1 MSVAAPAKYSDQL
14 VEWLVE
20 LGYTHC
26 FFVAGGNIMHLL
38 DSARTRLKCIPVVHE
53 VAAGIAVEYFNQISE
68 TEKSFALVTAGPGLT
83 NIVTAI
89 SGAWLE
95 HRELLV
101 IGGQVKSEDLMSGN
115 LRQRGIQEIDGVSI
129 VKSICKVA
137 EQIKSPISSERF
149 QSFVSTG
156 FEGRR
161 GPVFLEVCLDAQGAA
176 PISQS
181 KKKKTSTDSRH
192 APIESQIDL
201 LLAVVANAKRPAILI
216 GAGVSR
222 EKAWNLRTKIENLA
236 VPILTTWHGADRI
249 SSRSLNYCGRPET
262 WGQRASNLILNEADV
277 LIVLGARL
285 GFQETGF
292 NWQEFAHNAYV
303 VQVDI
308 DAAELSKGHPKI
320 DLPILGD
327 ANKILEEIVDASF
340 AGNKDWLDYCL
351 AIREVLPL
359 NDVNNETRPGFI
371 SPYVFYQEVSTF
383 SSGDDIWVPASSG
396 GANSVAIQALE
407 QWGDQKVVCDNGLAS
422 MGYGLSGAIGAA
434 FAAPK
439 NRVWLIEGD
448 GGFSQNVQELATAS
462 VNNLNI
468 KIFIFSNEGYGSIR
482 TTQKNYFGG
491 AYLGCDTNTGLGFP
505 EWETLASAYNIPFV
519 LYTDHGFG
527 DQQLVDHLNEVGPL
541 FVIVPID
548 PEQTYWPKISS
559 QVTASGS
566 MSSNPLY
573 RMSPDLSP
581 ELALKVGRYL

>member
-1 MSVAAPAKYSDQL
+1 MSAAAPAKYSDQL

-38 DSARTRLKCIPVVHE
+38 DSARSRLKCIPVVHE

-68 TEKSFALVTAGPGLT
+68 SEKSFALVTAGPGLT

-95 HRELLV
+95 HRDLLV

-149 QSFVSTG
+149 RSYVRAG
-156 FEGRR
+156 IEGRK

-176 PISQS
+176 PISGAETLQ
-181 KKKKTSTDSRH
+181 TSTDTTPTATDH
-192 APIESQIDL
+192 QMDQ
-201 LLAVVANAKRPAILI
+201 LLAAITSAQRPVLLI
-216 GAGVSR
+216 GAGVRR
-222 EKAWNLRTKIENLA
+222 ETVRSLQTKIENLA
-236 VPILTTWHGADRI
+236 VPVLTTWHGADRI
-249 SSRSLNYCGRPET
+249 SSRSTNYCGRPET
-262 WGQRASNLILNEADV
+262 WGQRASNLILNQADV

-292 NWQEFAHNAYV
+292 NWQEFAHKAYV

-327 ANKILEEIVDASF
+327 VNEILERIVDAPFLS
-340 AGNKDWLDYCL
+340 NKDWLSYCL
-351 AIREVLPL
+351 DIREELPL
-359 NDVNNETRPGFI
+359 NDPSNETRPGFV
-371 SPYVFYQEVSTF
+371 SPYVFYQAVSAF
-383 SSGDDIWVPASSG
+383 SSQDDIWVPASSG

-407 QWGDQKVVCDNGLAS
+407 QWGNQKVVCDNGLAS
-422 MGYGLSGAIGAA
+422 MGYGLSGAIGAS
-434 FAAPK
+434 FAAPG

-448 GGFSQNVQELATAS
+448 GGFSQNVQELATAA

-482 TTQKNYFGG
+482 TTQRNYFGG

-505 EWETLASAYNIPFV
+505 DWETLASAYKIPFI
-519 LYTDHGFG
+519 LYTNQGFE
-527 DQQLVDHLNEVGPL
+527 DSHLVDQLESVGPL

-566 MSSNPLY
+566 MSSNPLH

-581 ELALKVGRYL
+581 ELAIKVGKYL

>member
-1 MSVAAPAKYSDQL
+1 MNEAAPGKYSDQL
-14 VEWLVE
+14 INWLVE

-38 DSARTRLKCIPVVHE
+38 DSARTRLKCIAVVHE
-53 VAAGIAVEYFNQISE
+53 VAAGIAVEYFNQISGS
-68 TEKSFALVTAGPGLT
+68 EKSFALVTAGPGLT

-95 HRELLV
+95 HRDLLV
-101 IGGQVKSEDLMSGN
+101 IGGQVKSEDLMSGK

-129 VKSICKVA
+129 VKSICKVS
-137 EQIKSPISSERF
+137 EQIKSPISGERF
-149 QSFVSTG
+149 KSYVSTG
-156 FEGRR
+156 FVGRK

-181 KKKKTSTDSRH
+181 EKVEIFTEASPMPLD
-192 APIESQIDL
+192 SQIDL
-201 LLAVVANAKRPAILI
+201 LLAAITNAKRPAILI
-216 GAGVSR
+216 GAGVER
-222 EKAWNLRTKIENLA
+222 EKVRSLQTKIENLA
-236 VPILTTWHGADRI
+236 VPVLTTWHGADRI
-249 SSRSLNYCGRPET
+249 SSRSPNYCGRPET
-262 WGQRASNLILNEADV
+262 WGQRASNLILNQADV

-285 GFQETGF
+285 SFQETGF
-292 NWQEFAHNAYV
+292 NWQEFAQKAFV
-303 VQVDI
+303 AQVDI
-308 DAAELSKGHPKI
+308 DGAELSKGHPKI

-327 ANKILEEIVDASF
+327 ANKIIEKIIDAPFES
-340 AGNKDWLDYCL
+340 NRDWLNYCL
-351 AIREVLPL
+351 AIRKALPL
-359 NDVNNETRPGFI
+359 NDSSNETKPGFI
-371 SPYVFYQEVSTF
+371 SPYVFYQDVSVF
-383 SSGDDIWVPASSG
+383 SSEDDIWVPASSG

-407 QWGDQKVVCDNGLAS
+407 QWGNQKVVCDNGLAS
-422 MGYGLSGAIGAA
+422 MGYGLSGAVGAA

-439 NRVWLIEGD
+439 NRIWLIEGD
-448 GGFSQNVQELATAS
+448 GGFSQNVQELATAA

-505 EWETLASAYNIPFV
+505 DWETLASAYKIPFV
-519 LYTDHGFG
+519 LYTEHGFE
-527 DQQLVDHLNEVGPL
+527 DQKLVNHLNEVGPL